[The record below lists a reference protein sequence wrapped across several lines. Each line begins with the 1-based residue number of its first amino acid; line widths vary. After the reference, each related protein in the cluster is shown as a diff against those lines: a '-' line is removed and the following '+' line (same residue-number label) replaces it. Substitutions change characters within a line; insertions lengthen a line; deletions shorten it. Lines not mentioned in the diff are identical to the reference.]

1 MWRQLKGWDGEGG
14 QFVQAAQTQDHR
26 IMLEYKFL
34 CCWQRNPQHL
44 LAMPGLCFSN
54 SSQKHLFSEN
64 TNLEYTANRKQKH
77 TGDGDCATKTLP
89 VFSFPTS

>member
-14 QFVQAAQTQDHR
+14 QWLLCPGCAGCTNTGSQNNA
-26 IMLEYKFL
+26 EYKFL

-54 SSQKHLFSEN
+54 SSQKYLFSKN
-64 TNLEYTANRKQKH
+64 TNLEYTANRKQKTH
-77 TGDGDCATKTLP
+77 GGW
-89 VFSFPTS
+89 